1 MKKVMSILLAAVMI
15 ALSVPVCTFS
25 KERRLRGDA
34 NGDGNITSVDYAMVK
49 RVVLQTYTPTEEQR
63 KGCDANG
70 DTKINSVDYAMVKR
84 HVLRTYTLTGYV
96 DETPEDDTHYR
107 TAVSLTK
114 KYTLSKAAS
123 STYPDTL
130 NCELTD
136 GVFAADSPSYTD
148 SRFCGF
154 NGKGSYTITVDLEND
169 GKRLNAFEISYLS
182 VDTAGIYIPD
192 AVSVSGSAD
201 GKTFAPVGDF
211 VLPEFADLIV
221 QKVALDL
228 SAEVEYRY
236 IRYTVTSSHSWV
248 FIDEITVFAN
258 VPSNS
263 VQMAQSAPL
272 QSYENEKVSDTSLTA
287 SRKAAAS
294 GKKYDPA
301 LGVVNVSKGAEY
313 KIVTGGY
320 DERMPYSETFL
331 TDGSDPEPSFEYGN
345 FVGISAANPSCIDI
359 YLDETAD
366 DIYAFEI
373 SAFNRVT
380 SKIHLPAYIDIRVG
394 ETEGS
399 LKHVGRAYAAVT
411 GNDNFTY
418 RVALNEL
425 VNAKIVRFIIPAK
438 QSGAYYWFDEIK
450 VLANRDYTYV
460 PEYLYSDFEMQFTSE
475 KTYHNSADED
485 YNTEKNLIAGLTQEM
500 MSYLPI
506 DVNKLPWYNSATPE
520 NTELLTDGKKDTS
533 NMRYNGKWVQ
543 FGYGEGRKIF
553 YDLGAISSVSSAAVT
568 VLDYNDY
575 SCGGIDELELAVSE
589 DGVNW
594 YSAGISHPSREGAER
609 IEDSFLYEAQVS
621 AATPVKARYVAL
633 NMHMDDLRLFICE
646 IEVFGKKNAGEA
658 ADASAIG
665 LDKIDEFSQGELP
678 GYLTP
683 TPEILSGVNDVMLIY
698 HTVGTVNMDML
709 LPYVA
714 YVDEN
719 GNVQDTMF
727 DGFLFL
733 PGTGK
738 LPNGGYGEISTKK
751 PDWDYLLTNMFD
763 PGKGMDE
770 LERTAEYV
778 KEQLGLSELNLK
790 VFVAIPRINH
800 NITSFGDVDGDG
812 ISEDLSVS
820 EDRIKV
826 GTTYI
831 KQINDLFNAKNYK
844 NLSLCGFY
852 WFREDITDDDI
863 LVTQEITEVAKK
875 QNYPMFWIP
884 YYEAGGFNRWK
895 NFGFEA
901 GCYQPNYAF
910 DLEVEEQRLDEAA
923 ESAKMYNMCI
933 ELEMQ
938 DNTITDKRFF
948 VKYMNYLRHG
958 VEDGY
963 MQAIHMYYQAF
974 AILGR
979 ASRSLNRRAR
989 LAYDYTYKFV
999 KRTLTTDFEA
1009 DMTPLSFETAKEA
1022 VLTGSVAAGGNAAGA
1037 ALFAAEITPQH
1048 GSLAMEDNGS
1058 FTYFPNAGFT
1068 GTDTFT
1074 FRVSRYLGYSEEI
1087 TVTVLVR

>member
-331 TDGSDPEPSFEYGN
+331 TD
-345 FVGISAANPSCIDI
+345 
-359 YLDETAD
+359 
-366 DIYAFEI
+366 
-373 SAFNRVT
+373 
-380 SKIHLPAYIDIRVG
+380 
-394 ETEGS
+394 
-399 LKHVGRAYAAVT
+399 
-411 GNDNFTY
+411 
-418 RVALNEL
+418 
-425 VNAKIVRFIIPAK
+425 
-438 QSGAYYWFDEIK
+438 
-450 VLANRDYTYV
+450 
-460 PEYLYSDFEMQFTSE
+460 
-475 KTYHNSADED
+475 
-485 YNTEKNLIAGLTQEM
+485 
-500 MSYLPI
+500 
-506 DVNKLPWYNSATPE
+506 
-520 NTELLTDGKKDTS
+520 
-533 NMRYNGKWVQ
+533 
-543 FGYGEGRKIF
+543 
-553 YDLGAISSVSSAAVT
+553 
-568 VLDYNDY
+568 
-575 SCGGIDELELAVSE
+575 
-589 DGVNW
+589 
-594 YSAGISHPSREGAER
+594 
-609 IEDSFLYEAQVS
+609 
-621 AATPVKARYVAL
+621 
-633 NMHMDDLRLFICE
+633 
-646 IEVFGKKNAGEA
+646 
-658 ADASAIG
+658 
-665 LDKIDEFSQGELP
+665 
-678 GYLTP
+678 
-683 TPEILSGVNDVMLIY
+683 
-698 HTVGTVNMDML
+698 
-709 LPYVA
+709 
-714 YVDEN
+714 
-719 GNVQDTMF
+719 
-727 DGFLFL
+727 
-733 PGTGK
+733 
-738 LPNGGYGEISTKK
+738 
-751 PDWDYLLTNMFD
+751 
-763 PGKGMDE
+763 
-770 LERTAEYV
+770 
-778 KEQLGLSELNLK
+778 
-790 VFVAIPRINH
+790 
-800 NITSFGDVDGDG
+800 
-812 ISEDLSVS
+812 
-820 EDRIKV
+820 
-826 GTTYI
+826 
-831 KQINDLFNAKNYK
+831 
-844 NLSLCGFY
+844 
-852 WFREDITDDDI
+852 
-863 LVTQEITEVAKK
+863 
-875 QNYPMFWIP
+875 
-884 YYEAGGFNRWK
+884 
-895 NFGFEA
+895 
-901 GCYQPNYAF
+901 
-910 DLEVEEQRLDEAA
+910 
-923 ESAKMYNMCI
+923 
-933 ELEMQ
+933 
-938 DNTITDKRFF
+938 
-948 VKYMNYLRHG
+948 
-958 VEDGY
+958 
-963 MQAIHMYYQAF
+963 
-974 AILGR
+974 
-979 ASRSLNRRAR
+979 
-989 LAYDYTYKFV
+989 
-999 KRTLTTDFEA
+999 
-1009 DMTPLSFETAKEA
+1009 
-1022 VLTGSVAAGGNAAGA
+1022 
-1037 ALFAAEITPQH
+1037 
-1048 GSLAMEDNGS
+1048 
-1058 FTYFPNAGFT
+1058 
-1068 GTDTFT
+1068 
-1074 FRVSRYLGYSEEI
+1074 
-1087 TVTVLVR
+1087 